1 MSVKDFDIRPKA
13 HASPTSR
20 PIIVSNKLR
29 QDPMVKPQAR
39 PTASTP
45 AVKTTKTIQPSIKP
59 DNRQAVVSTAQ
70 EKQTKKSKR
79 TYVKVFFGI
88 ALVIIVINFLLD
100 AGIISFALPL
110 LPFTNLF

>member
-29 QDPMVKPQAR
+29 QDPMVKPQAK
-39 PTASTP
+39 PIAN
-45 AVKTTKTIQPSIKP
+45 KTTKTTQPSIKP

-70 EKQTKKSKR
+70 EKQTKKPKR
-79 TYVKVFFGI
+79 TYVKVIFGI

-100 AGIISFALPL
+100 AGIISFSLPL